1 MIREK
6 IKEVIDKKGVSV
18 RSVAIACELEYN
30 NFVTF
35 LAGTRKTF
43 PLRDIEKVCEYLNLE
58 LQEKRNIP
66 DMMS

>member
-6 IKEVIDKKGVSV
+6 IKEAIEKKGVSI
-18 RSVAIACELEYN
+18 RSVAIACGFEYN
-30 NFVTF
+30 HFVTF

-58 LQEKRNIP
+58 LQEKKINRS
-66 DMMS
+66 D